1 MTQLMRIGLVC
12 LLGAT
17 VSILVLSGTVLAQ
30 QKDSTPTPNPPE
42 PRIAIVNVEVA
53 LRESLAVK
61 SARAQMNEITSKY
74 KKEIDEEESQLR
86 ALDQELQQQR
96 TILAPE
102 AFTQRRDDIQR
113 RATQLQRKA
122 RGLRQAMDQGFK
134 NTMQRIQAVLFE
146 EIAKLA
152 KEMDVNLVI
161 PSSQIIVAIES
172 FDITRPAIERLDAR
186 LPNVKLTME
195 EKPVNAEQEKTS
207 TP

>member
-1 MTQLMRIGLVC
+1 MTQLKRICLVC
-12 LLGAT
+12 LLGAA
-17 VSILVLSGTVLAQ
+17 SILMLAGTVLAQ
-30 QKDSTPTPNPPE
+30 QKDGASTPNPPE

-61 SARAQMNEITSKY
+61 SARAQMSEITAKY

-102 AFTQRRDDIQR
+102 AFAQRRDEIQR

-122 RGLRQAMDQGFK
+122 RDLRQAMDQGFK

-172 FDITRPAIERLDAR
+172 FDITRPAIERLDTR
-186 LPNVKLTME
+186 LPDVKLTME
-195 EKPVNAEQEKTS
+195 EKPVSSEQKKA
-207 TP
+207 PAR